1 MLLKRFS
8 GVSLVYP
15 LPHWKQPITEDRVSL
30 TTAPTTETITNKN
43 NITKPLFSQVGV
55 IFGLTLKSFLPAS
68 NVENVKKKRKERGKH
83 IMPKQTV

>member
-15 LPHWKQPITEDRVSL
+15 LPHWKQPIIEDRVSL
-30 TTAPTTETITNKN
+30 TTAPTTETITNNN

-55 IFGLTLKSFLPAS
+55 ILSESTLKSFLPAT
-68 NVENVKKKRKERGKH
+68 EERGKH